1 MSCICNKMNLTL
13 NSHGSPN
20 VAGADAALTALWFAH
35 GLGNGI
41 SASQGL
47 QQMSGG
53 DSGRHY
59 VRRAETIRR
68 AWQSGHAKTLIAV
81 RAQAVWGTLLTVSLE
96 QLCRTDA

>member
-41 SASQGL
+41 SAS
-47 QQMSGG
+47 SKC
-53 DSGRHY
+53 
-59 VRRAETIRR
+59 RAVTADGITCVGQRQFGEPGKVDM
-68 AWQSGHAKTLIAV
+68 QKL
-81 RAQAVWGTLLTVSLE
+81 
-96 QLCRTDA
+96 